1 MRRKNTVLVVEDDP
15 DCLEFTTMALRQSGL
30 VPEIAVARD
39 GAEALDYL
47 FAEGPHAGRDVR
59 DRPALILLDLKLP
72 KLSGHDVLQRIRQDP
87 RTDTIPVVVLTSS
100 GEDGDIEASYRYGAN
115 SFVRKP
121 VDFDRFN
128 DQLRDLQVYWLKVN
142 ESV

>member
-47 FAEGPHAGRDVR
+47 FAEGPHASRDVR

-128 DQLRDLQVYWLKVN
+128 EQLRDLQVYWLKVN